1 MPKRTILVAGA
12 TGHQGQALIRSLLNA
27 NVNPSSTTDTDSSE
41 FRILA
46 LTRNAQSPAAQHL
59 LTKYTDRDVCL
70 VQADL
75 ADVDSVRRV
84 FAEEKEKGKGKE
96 EGGVWG
102 VFSVI
107 AYPGLGVEADGA
119 EMQGKNLASIALS
132 FSVSLFVY
140 SSAERAGEYDDD
152 NRKLDGKAKVNIER
166 HVKKLGEKGLR
177 WTLVRPGF
185 FMENYKGF
193 IGSLTVAVF
202 KAGLREGETVPLVA
216 VEDIGAVSAAAFR
229 NPDKYAGQIL
239 AVVGD
244 VATMAQQD
252 EAHKAVTGYAL
263 PSVPWVLAR
272 AVLAMNKDTRE
283 LIEYFQRIH
292 MARHTGLCPEVADQI
307 AAAREAHP
315 GMRTLRMWV
324 EENLSLANGEGEK
337 NGGKE
342 GWNEISLVK
351 LLMGRS

>member
-27 NVNPSSTTDTDSSE
+27 NVNPSSTSTTDSD

-46 LTRNAQSPAAQHL
+46 LTRNAQSPAAQRL
-59 LTKYTDRDVCL
+59 LTKYTKAHADVCL

-84 FAEEKEKGKGKE
+84 FAEEKEKG
-96 EGGVWG
+96 GVWG

-119 EMQGKNLASIALS
+119 EIQGKNLASIALE
-132 FSVSLFVY
+132 FAVSLFVY

-185 FMENYKGF
+185 FMENYNGF

-315 GMRTLRMWV
+315 GMRSLRMWV
-324 EENLSLANGEGEK
+324 EENLANGEK
-337 NGGKE
+337 NGGKEGEKEEKE